1 MVIKTVPYCNQ
12 DATWGT
18 GLDFFNCNP
27 GPQTAKVSFYN
38 EAGALIKTIGLSFNP
53 YAHVSMGKSE
63 IGIVGRFSVV
73 VESSNTVF
81 VTGLMYNQGGLSS
94 LPVYEVPGAIKN

>member
-27 GPQTAKVSFYN
+27 GPQTAKITFRNV
-38 EAGALIKTIGLSFNP
+38 AGLAVKTIGLALAP
-53 YAHVSMGKSE
+53 YTHKKMGKNE
-63 IGIVGRFSVV
+63 IGIIGEFSVV
-73 VESSNTVF
+73 LESADTIF
-81 VTGLMYNQGGLSS
+81 VTALIYNKGGVSA
-94 LPVYEVPGAIKN
+94 LPVYEVPGALKN